1 MIKKLSRSR
10 DLSPIQLQHVSM
22 GPYDVRWRRN
32 LLMPRVKRVQEK
44 KEAEMALFRDE
55 APRRRH
61 LRFETERVW
70 TVCEKVMMEFGFL
83 GRDLV

>member
-1 MIKKLSRSR
+1 
-10 DLSPIQLQHVSM
+10 
-22 GPYDVRWRRN
+22 
-32 LLMPRVKRVQEK
+32 MPRVKRVQEK

-70 TVCEKVMMEFGFL
+70 TVCEKVMMEFGFI